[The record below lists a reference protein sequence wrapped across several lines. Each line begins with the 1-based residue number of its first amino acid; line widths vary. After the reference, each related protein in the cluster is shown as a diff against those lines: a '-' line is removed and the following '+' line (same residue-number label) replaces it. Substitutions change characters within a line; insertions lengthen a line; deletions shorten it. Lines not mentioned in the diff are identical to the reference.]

1 MHCTVLVEWWYRVYI
16 DVVRGD
22 RVYWGAWWYRVYRC
36 SGGTGC
42 LAGVAG

>member
-1 MHCTVLVEWWYRVYI
+1 MYI

-22 RVYWGAWWYRVYRC
+22 RVYWGAWGYRVYRC